1 MRLSILNILESEFYF
16 LTFSIRSLN
25 MLYFYKWG
33 KNKSPNCFLDDYLQL
48 HYCMIELQCDYVFPK
63 GSVVKN
69 TVKKGLQTLVL
80 EWWAL

>member
-1 MRLSILNILESEFYF
+1 
-16 LTFSIRSLN
+16 

-69 TVKKGLQTLVL
+69 TVKKSQQTLVL
-80 EWWAL
+80 E